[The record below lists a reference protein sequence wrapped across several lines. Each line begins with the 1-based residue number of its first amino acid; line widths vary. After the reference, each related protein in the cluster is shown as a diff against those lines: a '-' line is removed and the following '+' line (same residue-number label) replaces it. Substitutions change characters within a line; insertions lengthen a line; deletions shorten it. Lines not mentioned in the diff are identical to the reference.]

1 MNLKANL
8 GNTLLL
14 ILLMSQLFYAQE
26 KIDRWETVFCDG
38 EPVAR
43 HEATFLGIDNHFY
56 LLGGRRIQPVSIYN
70 VDKNTWTQGSKPPI
84 ELHHFQG
91 FSYKGNAYVAG
102 AFTGGFPYEKP
113 VSAVY
118 KYDVNA
124 DSWSV
129 DFNMPEG
136 RERGACGAVVYND
149 KLYVVGGLTNGHWDG
164 HVTWF
169 DVYDF
174 KTKKWTELPDM
185 PRYRDHFNA
194 VIVHDK
200 LYLAAGRI
208 SSGKTD
214 EYFELTENKI
224 DVFDFKSGA
233 WTTLETTLPTER
245 AGNAA
250 IGVQD
255 ELIIAGGESS
265 AQVKAHNEVEAL
277 NVLTGQWKSYPA
289 LNNGRHGTQLIK
301 YKGSLYIASGCG
313 NRGGNPE
320 LTSLEKY

>member
-1 MNLKANL
+1 MKSKSSLTNVF
-8 GNTLLL
+8 LLVL
-14 ILLMSQLFYAQE
+14 FLSQFVYAQE
-26 KIDRWETVFCDG
+26 NNQWKTLSCTG

-43 HEATFLGIDNHFY
+43 HEATFLGINDHFY
-56 LLGGRRIQPVSIYN
+56 LLGGRRIQPVSIYD
-70 VDKNTWTQGSKPPI
+70 VESNTWSQGAKPPI

-91 FSYKGNAYVAG
+91 FSYDGDVYVAG
-102 AFTGGFPYEKP
+102 AFTGEFPYEKP
-113 VSAVY
+113 VKDIY
-118 KYDVNA
+118 KYDVETDA
-124 DSWSV
+124 WSIA
-129 DFNMPEG
+129 FGMPEG
-136 RERGACGAVVYND
+136 RERGAGGSVIFKD
-149 KLYVVGGLTNGHWDG
+149 KLYVVGGLINGHWDG

-174 KTKKWTELPDM
+174 ATKQWSELPDI

-194 VIVHDK
+194 VIVNDK
-200 LYLAAGRI
+200 MYLVAGRI
-208 SSGKTD
+208 SSGKT
-214 EYFELTENKI
+214 EEFFELTENKI
-224 DVFDFKSGA
+224 DVFDFRTA
-233 WTTLETTLPTER
+233 EWTTLETTLPTGR

-250 IGVQD
+250 IAIDD

-277 NVLTGQWKSYPA
+277 NVLTGEWTDYPS
-289 LNNGRHGTQLIK
+289 LINGRHGTQLIY